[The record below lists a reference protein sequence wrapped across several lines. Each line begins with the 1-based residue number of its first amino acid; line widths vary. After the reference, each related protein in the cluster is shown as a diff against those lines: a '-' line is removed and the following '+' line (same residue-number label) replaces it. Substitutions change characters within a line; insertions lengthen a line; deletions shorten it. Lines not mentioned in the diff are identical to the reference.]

1 MNKIPNDK
9 YNLYMLKT
17 HFNFE
22 KVLNK
27 RLNQN
32 INIFNTFFFYNKKI
46 GFVIFKLN
54 YKYTFDKRI

>member
-17 HFNFE
+17 HFNLE

-32 INIFNTFFFYNKKI
+32 INIFNTFFFYNKNRFCDI
-46 GFVIFKLN
+46 QTKL
-54 YKYTFDKRI
+54 